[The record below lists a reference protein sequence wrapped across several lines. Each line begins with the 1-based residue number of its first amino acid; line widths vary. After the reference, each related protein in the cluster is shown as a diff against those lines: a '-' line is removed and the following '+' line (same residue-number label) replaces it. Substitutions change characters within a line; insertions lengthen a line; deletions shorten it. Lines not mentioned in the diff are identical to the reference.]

1 MTDGSD
7 KETSLIDTVFS
18 IGAIGI
24 ILWFLIVASEG
35 LDSNVS
41 PIYIAIFFV
50 PVGGL
55 FLLAYLIVKFL
66 NSILSSGNNN

>member
-1 MTDGSD
+1 MTEGSD
-7 KETSLIDTVFS
+7 KETSMIDTVFS

-24 ILWFLIVASEG
+24 IIWFLTVASEG

-41 PIYIAIFFV
+41 PIFVAIFFI

-55 FLLAYLIVKFL
+55 FLLAYIIVKFL
-66 NSILSSGNNN
+66 NSILRSGNSN